1 MRATLAFLQFLLVW
15 FCVGFFFSKG
25 KDSFRVLLGYAC
37 RILAHTHPP
46 LRAKSWPRRGT
57 TLCDSESLRPLATQ
71 WTTAATNA
79 SGAKR
84 NSFGTYLLRQ
94 ILLPAAPH

>member
-1 MRATLAFLQFLLVW
+1 MQLLRFFSFCW
-15 FCVGFFFSKG
+15 FGFVVFFSKG

-37 RILAHTHPP
+37 RILAHTHTHTL

-57 TLCDSESLRPLATQ
+57 TLCDSESLRPIATQ

-79 SGAKR
+79 SGAKH